1 MQGLGLNKNKID
13 LDLEDEKA
21 ACILGKALDGESLSK
36 KELMYLATRYDTD
49 ISLAMFQVARRI
61 CERNFGKKVFLYGF
75 VYFSTFCRN
84 LCAFCYYRKD
94 NKIAPRYRKKM
105 EEVLEAVDWL
115 IKSGVHLVDLT
126 MGEDP
131 QICEVENY
139 KPLLDLCR
147 EIKRGYD
154 HPLMLSPG
162 VVPPEILSEL
172 SNIGVD
178 WYALYQETYNREL
191 FAKLKPGQS
200 FEERL
205 RAKIMAREKGLLVED
220 GILLGIGE
228 DEEDVVDSIFM
239 MKSIKAQQ
247 VRVMG
252 FQPQPGTPLEKMPP
266 PPILEE
272 MRTIAMMRLVHQDRL
287 IPASYDIDGLKGL
300 ELRIMA
306 GANVVTSL
314 VPPNMGFHGVAQPKL
329 DIDGKRRT
337 VEGVLPYLRRLG
349 LEPAT
354 KQSYQ
359 MWLEK
364 EKEIVFSEREG
375 RVRV

>member
-1 MQGLGLNKNKID
+1 
-13 LDLEDEKA
+13 
-21 ACILGKALDGESLSK
+21 
-36 KELMYLATRYDTD
+36 
-49 ISLAMFQVARRI
+49 
-61 CERNFGKKVFLYGF
+61 
-75 VYFSTFCRN
+75 
-84 LCAFCYYRKD
+84 
-94 NKIAPRYRKKM
+94 
-105 EEVLEAVDWL
+105 
-115 IKSGVHLVDLT
+115 

-139 KPLLDLCR
+139 KSLLDLCR
-147 EIKRGYD
+147 EIKRSYD
-154 HPLMLSPG
+154 HPLMVSPG
-162 VVPPEILSEL
+162 VVPPEILSRL

-205 RAKIMAREKGLLVED
+205 RAKIVAREKGLLVED

-252 FQPQPGTPLEKMPP
+252 FQPQPGTPLEKMPS

-287 IPASYDIDGLKGL
+287 IPASYDVDGLKGL

-364 EKEIVFSEREG
+364 EKEVVLGKHEG
-375 RVRV
+375 RVRI

>member
-1 MQGLGLNKNKID
+1 MKMLRNKIN
-13 LDLEDEKA
+13 LDLSDEKA
-21 ACILGKALDGESLSK
+21 ASILGMALDGRSPSK
-36 KELMYLATRYDTD
+36 DELMYLAKQYDTEV
-49 ISLAMFQVARRI
+49 SLAMFQVARRI

-75 VYFSTFCRN
+75 IYFSTYCRN

-94 NKIAPRYRKKM
+94 NKIAPRYRKSI
-105 EEVLEAVDWL
+105 EEVMEAVDKL
-115 IKSGVHLVDLT
+115 IKSGVHLIDLT

-131 QICEVENY
+131 QIREVEGY
-139 KPLLDLCR
+139 KSLLDICR
-147 EIKRGYD
+147 EIKGSYD
-154 HPLMLSPG
+154 HPLMVSPG
-162 VVPPEILSEL
+162 VVPPEILTRL
-172 SNIGVD
+172 SSIGVD

-205 RAKIMAREKGLLVED
+205 KAKMMAREKGLLVED
-220 GILLGIGE
+220 GILLGVGE
-228 DEEDVVDSIFM
+228 SEEDVIESIFM
-239 MKSIKAQQ
+239 MKAIGAQQ

-252 FQPQPGTPLEKMPP
+252 FQPQLGTPLEMIPP

-272 MRTIAMMRLVHQDRL
+272 MRAIAMMRLVHQDRL

-314 VPPNMGFHGVAQPKL
+314 IPPKMGLHGVAQPSL
-329 DIDGKRRT
+329 DIDNTRRT

-354 KQSYQ
+354 KQSYRE
-359 MWLEK
+359 WLER
-364 EKEIVFSEREG
+364 EKTALR
-375 RVRV
+375 R